1 MEPRSDCKAHVVHHY
16 VGCIAPFKKLV
27 GVWLTRKARDFLIYY
42 VVRKM
47 KGGLE
52 IGQWELRRRRERET
66 RYKKEGKVLNCHCNL
81 VTASLSLLPRSA
93 ELFWNGKAT
102 D

>member
-1 MEPRSDCKAHVVHHY
+1 M
-16 VGCIAPFKKLV
+16 
-27 GVWLTRKARDFLIYY
+27 WLTRKARDFLIYY

-52 IGQWELRRRRERET
+52 IGQWELRRRSERET
-66 RYKKEGKVLNCHCNL
+66 RYKKEGKVLNCHCDL
-81 VTASLSLLPRSA
+81 VMASLSLLPRSA
-93 ELFWNGKAT
+93 ELFWTAKAT